1 MNTLLA
7 IEPDK
12 IEHNNL
18 STLSYSPD
26 LDMIPFYS
34 YKNCLSNYSNK
45 ILVVKTHMNYVS
57 TFNKVICLYRDP
69 VDVFKSYF
77 NMLKSY
83 DLINESFYK
92 FIRGQKGVKN
102 YIKFYESYLNAPQSS
117 RILFVNYQNIVHE
130 VNTVK
135 DILFL
140 MFGVVISYEKIE
152 AIMQYKKKEAAI
164 SIEDKY
170 QEYDLRSQ
178 NSNFK
183 FINNRIYLNEIDGN
197 DIEYIKDKTKHIS
210 SLFDKNKH

>member
-1 MNTLLA
+1 MSVETVMKTSISQADLERTRETKLLKA
-7 IEPDK
+7 VKESGDK
-12 IEHNNL
+12 NA
-18 STLSYSPD
+18 YSQ
-26 LDMIPFYS
+26 LYS
-34 YKNCLSNYSNK
+34 LMVPK
-45 ILVVKTHMNYVS
+45 
-57 TFNKVICLYRDP
+57 
-69 VDVFKSYF
+69 
-77 NMLKSY
+77 LKGW
-83 DLINESFYK
+83 L
-92 FIRGQKGVKN
+92 RGQGVEAS
-102 YIKFYESYLNAPQSS
+102 ESE
-117 RILFVNYQNIVHE
+117 NIVHE